1 MITGVI
7 KNQARG
13 GTLVVTL
20 PCSLYDLRDHLAKH
34 RHHIGMEGI
43 ARGRA
48 RKQSRYSL
56 RRRNR

>member
-20 PCSLYDLRDHLAKH
+20 PCSLYDLRDHLASIGITSEWRELPVGGTEAVKVQLLSLI
-34 RHHIGMEGI
+34 HI
-43 ARGRA
+43 
-48 RKQSRYSL
+48 
-56 RRRNR
+56 